1 MIALSIKQPWAELLV
16 AGHKTIEI
24 RTRWPRRPNLPLP
37 VLVAIHAGKTWDDAA
52 PKFVSHPGDAYLYA
66 RQSYHRRGGIIGVAR
81 FLGRIH
87 FSTREMGPAEAER
100 ARAWWES
107 LADQHLNP
115 LESWTDN
122 LVGLRFDNP
131 VRFPH
136 VIPCRGGGSGRLG
149 FFGLAEDVAELVVT
163 AMSGG
168 RSNGSSS
175 EVQAYL
181 I

>member
-1 MIALSIKQPWAELLV
+1 VIALSVKQPWAELLV

-24 RTRWPRRPNLPLP
+24 RTRWPRRPNLQLP
-37 VLVAIHAGKTWDDAA
+37 ALVAIHAGKTWDDGA
-52 PKFVSHPGDAYLYA
+52 PKFVSHAGDAYRHA
-66 RQSYHRRGGIIGVAR
+66 RDSYRRRGGIIGVAR
-81 FLGRIH
+81 FLGRID

-100 ARAWWES
+100 ARARWEL

-115 LESWTDN
+115 LESWADN
-122 LVGLRFDNP
+122 LVGLRFDRP
-131 VRFPH
+131 VRFAE
-136 VIPCRGGGSGRLG
+136 VIPCRGMLG

-163 AMSGG
+163 AMGGG

-175 EVQAYL
+175 KVQAYL